1 MRLTIML
8 PYKTLL
14 DRSVEKLTVP
24 TVDGGFQI
32 LVKHIDGTWQLKAG
46 VLVVTTSIE
55 KDHNL
60 YFAISEGFLNKEG
73 GRLYISCFQAIEGE
87 SLETLAKTVQENLA
101 SLDEKERKVK
111 QALTRLE
118 SDTVKRFIDFR
129 E

>member
-1 MRLTIML
+1 MRLTLML

-14 DRSVEKLTVP
+14 DRSVDKVSFP

-32 LVKHIDGTWQLKAG
+32 LPKHIDGSWQLKAG
-46 VLVVTTSIE
+46 VLVVSSNIE
-55 KDHNL
+55 KDSNL
-60 YFAISEGFLNKEG
+60 YFAISEGFLVKEG
-73 GRLYISCFQAIEGE
+73 SRLYITCFQAIEGE
-87 SLETLAKTVQENLA
+87 SLETLAETVKKSLA
-101 SLDEKERKVK
+101 MVDEKERKVK